1 MEVKKLGHEESAGGR
16 SHIAKID
23 FKGDDNTIIEGREL
37 VRSIGRYEII
47 SELGRGAMGT
57 VYLGKDPLINREVAI
72 KTLRY
77 SNADGEE
84 MAKAKKRFFRE
95 AEAAGRLTH
104 PNIVTVYDVGEYRG
118 TAFMAM
124 ELLDGTDLVSFCQ
137 KQNLLPCEE
146 VMKIVSAV
154 AMALDHAHSNGVVHR
169 DIKPGNIRILKG
181 GDIKVVD
188 FGIAKVMDTSKTQ
201 VGVITGSPNYM
212 SPEQIKGKKV
222 DGRTDIFSLGVLFF
236 ELLAGEKPFT
246 GVNITALMHNITSQ
260 PPPPIQS
267 LVPGI
272 PEGCVKVLERAL
284 AKDKVNRYQNG
295 QQMANDLMDCMNGKL
310 RS

>member
-1 MEVKKLGHEESAGGR
+1 MKRVQEADL
-16 SHIAKID
+16 HIAKID
-23 FKGDDNTIIEGREL
+23 FKGDDNTIIEGREP

-77 SNADGEE
+77 SNADDDE

-104 PNIVTVYDVGEYRG
+104 PNIVTVYDVGEYQG
-118 TAFMAM
+118 TAYMAM
-124 ELLDGTDLVSFCQ
+124 ELLDGTDLVSYCH

-146 VMKIVSAV
+146 VLKIVSTV
-154 AMALDHAHSNGVVHR
+154 AMALDYAHSNGVVHR
-169 DIKPGNIRILKG
+169 DIKPGNIRILKR

-201 VGVITGSPNYM
+201 AGVIIGSPNYM
-212 SPEQIKGKKV
+212 SPEQIEGQRV
-222 DGRTDIFSLGVLFF
+222 DGQTDLFSLGVLFF
-236 ELLAGEKPFT
+236 ELLTGEKPFT
-246 GVNITALMHNITSQ
+246 GENITSLMHNIITQ

-272 PEGCVKVLERAL
+272 PDCCVKVLERAL
-284 AKDKVNRYQNG
+284 AKDKGNRYPNG
-295 QQMANDLMDCMNGKL
+295 QKMANDLMDCVYG
-310 RS
+310 